1 MKNFIM
7 NQFFSE
13 LNNNID
19 FIENISLIFKV
30 LFTIISFVLGFLSS
44 KILANIRKRKLSK
57 LISINKNNCEVLIPV
72 RYGFLNYSTNTSANL
87 KAEECYS
94 MKTPYYYVT
103 FTELNTIFE
112 VQKIMKQ
119 LHINNEIILLRPNS
133 TDVKSYNNKFCLGG
147 MLANEYVERI
157 FNKSMGASFHFKQ
170 NFYLGCTSEFYYM
183 EGHEHLQPLLKI
195 NDELNGNIL
204 YWGDSKDNVNEYRY
218 EKYYIIL
225 VKISSNDFED
235 NEHGTIHIC
244 FGNGAEATLVAIKC
258 FINHTKK
265 LYKLLSKHKNH
276 YFIILKCSYNGEIDF
291 SEESFEDLTVT
302 MFGSP

>member
-72 RYGFLNYSTNTSANL
+72 RYGFLNYSTNTSENL
-87 KAEECYS
+87 KEEECHS
-94 MKTPYYYVT
+94 IKTPYHYVT
-103 FTELNTIFE
+103 FKESYTIFE

-119 LHINNEIILLRPNS
+119 LYINNEILLLHPNS
-133 TDVKSYNNKFCLGG
+133 KEVQSYNNKFCFGG
-147 MLANEYVERI
+147 ILANEYVERI
-157 FNKSMGASFHFKQ
+157 FNKSMGAPFHFKQ
-170 NFYLGCTSEFYYM
+170 NFYLGCTSELYYR
-183 EGHEHLQPLLKI
+183 EGHDHLQPLLII
-195 NDELNGNIL
+195 NDELNGNVL
-204 YWGDSKDNVNEYRY
+204 YWGDSKDNVKEYRY

-235 NEHGTIHIC
+235 KEHGTIHIC
-244 FGNGAEATLVAIKC
+244 FGNGADTPLIAIKC
-258 FINHTKK
+258 FINHTKE
-265 LYKLLSKHKNH
+265 LYKRLSKHKNH
-276 YFIILKCSYNGEIDF
+276 YFIIMKCSYNGEVDF
-291 SEESFEDLTVT
+291 SKESFMDLTET
-302 MFGSP
+302 MFGTP